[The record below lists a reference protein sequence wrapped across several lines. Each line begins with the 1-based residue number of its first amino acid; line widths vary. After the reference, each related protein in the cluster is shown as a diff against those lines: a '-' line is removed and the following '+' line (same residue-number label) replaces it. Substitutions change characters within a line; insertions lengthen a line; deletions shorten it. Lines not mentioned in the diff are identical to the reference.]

1 MMVTPWCLILL
12 IQLNCATSDMISMME
27 KEFIADYLEFFDNLH
42 PTFLVRTD
50 LPGFAEFALT
60 PNETLYSTIYY
71 EENDIEA
78 LAEKIGSLVVQK
90 DDLYGHNAVF
100 FIGTGHARIFQV
112 FFYPYK
118 GNMYYKVDHYI
129 SSDFER
135 SQFL

>member
-1 MMVTPWCLILL
+1 MMVKPWFLLVLIR
-12 IQLNCATSDMISMME
+12 LNGATSETITMME
-27 KEFIADYLEFFDNLH
+27 EEFIADYLDTFTNLH

-50 LPGFAEFALT
+50 LPGFAEFGLT
-60 PNETLYSTIYY
+60 QNETLYSTIYY

-78 LAEKIGSLVVQK
+78 LAERVGSLVVQK